1 MLLAGGGGGAK
12 LALGLAQCSE
22 QIDLCVVT
30 NTGDDFRHLGLYIA
44 PDTDSVLYALSG
56 ALDTNKGWGRGAET
70 WNVLAELT
78 RLEGDDWFQLG
89 DKDLALHLI
98 RSGALEAGHSLSKI
112 TADLASSLG
121 IMNLRVIP
129 ATEQSLRTTLL
140 TDSGSLAFQE
150 YFVAQRC
157 EPRVETISYEGAL
170 EARVSP
176 SLIDWAKKGVD
187 LVIMGPS
194 NPYLSLYP
202 ILAIQGMDDFLMQ
215 ADKIVAVSPLI
226 DGQALKGP
234 LAKLMTDWSI
244 EPSASN
250 WVKVWDERY
259 PKLIDQWFVDEV
271 DAHNT
276 QFAHGEKVIQ
286 GLSLHMT
293 DMTSKTRLG
302 RAILERVF
310 ENA

>member
-140 TDSGSLAFQE
+140 TDRGSLAFQE

-202 ILAIQGMDDFLMQ
+202 ILAIQGMYDFLMQ
-215 ADKIVAVSPLI
+215 FSKKI
-226 DGQALKGP
+226 
-234 LAKLMTDWSI
+234 
-244 EPSASN
+244 
-250 WVKVWDERY
+250 
-259 PKLIDQWFVDEV
+259 
-271 DAHNT
+271 
-276 QFAHGEKVIQ
+276 
-286 GLSLHMT
+286 
-293 DMTSKTRLG
+293 
-302 RAILERVF
+302 
-310 ENA
+310 